1 MINTP
6 IILLIGGRGTRL
18 ASPSQKN
25 ATLPKSLQKINSK
38 YLLFHAMQNFID
50 HGFNNFIFPLG
61 NFKKTYL
68 DFFKSIKKINNKSIN
83 VYKLK
88 KEFLLKIKVTKS
100 KELNLFIMNT
110 KINANKAERILKC
123 VEYLELNNFGVSYGD
138 GVGDI
143 NLTKL
148 YNRHINSKCIMS
160 VAAKK
165 PVSQYGIFKFQD
177 HSNVVSDF
185 IEKPTTDYWAN
196 IGYFFLKK
204 EAVKFLKKYKKYD
217 LEMGVLRKIAK
228 SNLLNVY
235 KHKGFW
241 KSVDTQKDVK
251 ELSQLIKHNEKK

>member
-1 MINTP
+1 MQNTP
-6 IILLIGGRGTRL
+6 IILLIGGKGTRL
-18 ASPSQKN
+18 ASPSQKKP
-25 ATLPKSLQKINSK
+25 TLPKSLQKINSK

-50 HGFNNFIFPLG
+50 HGFNNFIFPIG

-68 DFFKSIKKINNKSIN
+68 DFFKSLKKINNKSTNI
-83 VYKLK
+83 YKSKKDFLFKLK
-88 KEFLLKIKVTKS
+88 FNKRQ
-100 KELNLFIMNT
+100 ELNLFILKT
-110 KINANKAERILKC
+110 KINANKAERVYEC
-123 VEYLELNNFGVSYGD
+123 VKYLELVNFGVSYGD

-148 YNRHINSKCIMS
+148 YNQHIKSKCIMS

-165 PVSQYGIFKFQD
+165 PVSQYGIFKFNSN
-177 HSNVVSDF
+177 SNVVSDF

-196 IGYFFLKK
+196 IGYFFFKK
-204 EAVKFLKKYKKYD
+204 NAIKFLIKYKQND
-217 LEMGVLRKIAK
+217 LETGVLRKIAR

-251 ELSQLIKHNEKK
+251 ELSKLIKQNEKE